1 MLSKTLILNFFHI
14 SKYMFLKVFLDAKL
28 LSGFFVLKP
37 KNPHL
42 ALQDR
47 QRQRSDPEF
56 VFTL

>member
-1 MLSKTLILNFFHI
+1 
-14 SKYMFLKVFLDAKL
+14 MFLKVFLDAKL